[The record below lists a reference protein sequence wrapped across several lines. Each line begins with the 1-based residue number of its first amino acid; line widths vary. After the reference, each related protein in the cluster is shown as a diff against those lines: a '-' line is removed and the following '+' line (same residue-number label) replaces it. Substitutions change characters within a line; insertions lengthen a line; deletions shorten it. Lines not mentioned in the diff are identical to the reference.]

1 MVASKVDVLVV
12 RAFAIAIKGT
22 WTESVSLLIA
32 LEGRDYRRFRP
43 NGRFLRHFVGLLAL

>member
-22 WTESVSLLIA
+22 WTESVSLFIA
-32 LEGRDYRRFRP
+32 LATSWRAEITDGSVPTDGF
-43 NGRFLRHFVGLLAL
+43 